1 MVGPNVVFAHGVWL
15 PEKEWRILAMKGASV
30 AHCPSSNMKLASGV
44 AKVPE
49 MMQVGVNVSLGGDG
63 GPSNNCYDMIREMKT
78 ASLLQ
83 KARLLDPLV
92 MNAEAVLEIATI
104 NGARALGL
112 QKEIGSIE
120 IGKKADM
127 ILVRL
132 KEPHLMPIISPLSN
146 LVYAAEGSDVDT
158 AIIDGK
164 IIMENRVVK
173 TLDESKILKQAIERG
188 EKLLERSGIKVDSKW
203 PEF

>member
-1 MVGPNVVFAHGVWL
+1 
-15 PEKEWRILAMKGASV
+15 
-30 AHCPSSNMKLASGV
+30 
-44 AKVPE
+44 
-49 MMQVGVNVSLGGDG
+49 
-63 GPSNNCYDMIREMKT
+63 
-78 ASLLQ
+78 
-83 KARLLDPLV
+83 
-92 MNAEAVLEIATI
+92 MNAENVLEMATI

-120 IGKKADM
+120 VGKKADM

-132 KEPHLMPIISPLSN
+132 REPHLMPTISPLSN
-146 LVYAAEGSDVDT
+146 LAYAAEGSDVDT

-173 TLDESKILKQAIERG
+173 TLNESEILRQASERG
-188 EKLLERSGIKVDSKW
+188 EKLLERSGIKVESKW